1 MRLIDA
7 DVLEIMFKRIGL
19 SCVTNRIV
27 DAAPTVYAVEVVR
40 CKDCKN
46 YSCEENEDCPPMWNQ
61 ECCKAG
67 RFDRFFDTTRFKPQY
82 ADWFCADGERREH
95 DT

>member
-1 MRLIDA
+1 MDVELICTYTKKGPVA
-7 DVLEIMFKRIGL
+7 TAELI
-19 SCVTNRIV
+19 
-27 DAAPTVYAVEVVR
+27 R
-40 CKDCKN
+40 CKNCKS

-67 RFDRFFDTTRFKPQY
+67 RFDRFFDTTRFKPKY
-82 ADWFCADGERREH
+82 ADWFCGDGERREH